1 MTMIT
6 ENIISEL
13 KKVIKG
19 HHPEFE
25 GIYFYG
31 SRMKGDSTTYSD
43 YDFALVFNRNVDR
56 KFRDKILEI
65 VYELELKYD
74 VLLDVKVYSSNDI
87 QNPITP
93 FRVCIKAEGIFY
105 GV

>member
-1 MTMIT
+1 MT
-6 ENIISEL
+6 ENIIHEL
-13 KKVIKG
+13 KLIIKELF
-19 HHPEFE
+19 PEFE

-31 SRMKGDSTTYSD
+31 SRMKGNSTTYSD
-43 YDFALVFNRNVDR
+43 YDFALIFNRKVDR
-56 KFRDKILEI
+56 KFRDKIIEAI
-65 VYELELKYD
+65 YELELKYD

-93 FRVCIKAEGIFY
+93 FRSNIKTEGVFY